1 MPFYRAS
8 FLMSATACALVAGCA
23 HYTPKPL
30 SPERSLQALE
40 SRRLTDEAVL
50 NAVRARTGANAE
62 PGAAPMAWDRGELL
76 VAALELNPTLS
87 EARAALAQSR
97 AGLRTAHELQN
108 PTASLSSEYD
118 LSKADESPWLWGLAT
133 SVLLDTFASRNIRVD
148 LAQAGIRGAVADF
161 NEAVWTV
168 RHDLR
173 LALLGVM
180 IANRRVSALEED
192 VRLRSDSLR
201 LTRARVTAGE
211 GARPDSLQAEL
222 ELARSQSALDDARG
236 ALADSNAKLAA
247 ALGVPVAALSGV
259 TPQWPDIDNPQP
271 VPESAL
277 APLRERALLSR
288 ATMTRAIADYD
299 ARELDL
305 KQQMSAQYLQVSLG
319 PGYTYDHGVRK
330 LTFGGSIALPIFN
343 RNEGP
348 IAEAYAARETAGQHV
363 LAVQAGIF
371 AEVEAATATYSNALQ
386 ALTRIREQRAASEQ
400 LARSQRRALELDATD
415 RPTALA
421 AELGASTERLA
432 ELDALDRAQQALGA
446 LEDALHAP
454 VAGPESR
461 LSLTDESPSQRTE
474 RP

>member
-1 MPFYRAS
+1 MPFQRAS
-8 FLMSATACALVAGCA
+8 LLMSVAAGALVAGCA

-30 SPERSLQALE
+30 SPESTLRTFE

-50 NAVRARTGANAE
+50 KSIRTRTGASGE
-62 PGAAPMAWDRGELL
+62 PAARPVEWDRGQLL
-76 VAALELNPTLS
+76 LAALELNPTLS
-87 EARAALAQSR
+87 EARASLAQTR
-97 AGLRTAHELQN
+97 AGLRSARELQN

-118 LSKADESPWLWGLAT
+118 LSKAGESPWLWGLAT
-133 SVLLDTFASRNIRVD
+133 SVLLDTFASRNIRID

-173 LALLGVM
+173 AALLSVT
-180 IANRRVSALEED
+180 IASRRVSALARD
-192 VRLRSDSLR
+192 AQLRTDALR
-201 LTRARVTAGE
+201 LTRARVAAGE

-247 ALGVPVAALSGV
+247 ALGVPVAALSGL
-259 TPQWPDIDNPQP
+259 TPQWPDIDSPQP
-271 VPESAL
+271 VPESTL
-277 APLRERALLSR
+277 ASLRERALLSR

-348 IAEAYAARETAGQHV
+348 IAAAYAARETAGQHV
-363 LAVQAGIF
+363 LAAQAGIL
-371 AEVEAATATYSNALQ
+371 AAVESATATYSNALE
-386 ALTRIREQRAASEQ
+386 ALTRIREQRVASEQ
-400 LARSQRRALELDATD
+400 LARSQQRALEIDATD
-415 RPTALA
+415 RPTALT
-421 AELGASTERLA
+421 AELAASTERLA

-454 VAGPESR
+454 VAGPETR
-461 LSLTDESPSQRTE
+461 LNLTDDTLSQRSE

>member
-1 MPFYRAS
+1 
-8 FLMSATACALVAGCA
+8 L
-23 HYTPKPL
+23 
-30 SPERSLQALE
+30 
-40 SRRLTDEAVL
+40 
-50 NAVRARTGANAE
+50 
-62 PGAAPMAWDRGELL
+62 AWDRAQLL
-76 VAALELNPTLS
+76 IAALELNPTLR
-87 EARAALAQSR
+87 EARAALAQTR
-97 AGLRTAHELQN
+97 AGLHTARELQN
-108 PTASLSSEYD
+108 PGVSLSSDYD
-118 LSKADESPWLWGLAT
+118 LSKAGESPWLWGLAT
-133 SVLLDTFASRNIRVD
+133 SVLLDPFASRNIRVD

-168 RHDLR
+168 RKDLR
-173 LALLGVM
+173 AALLGVT
-180 IANRRVSALEED
+180 IASRRVSSLEED
-192 VRLRSDSLR
+192 LRLRTDSLR
-201 LTRARVTAGE
+201 LTRARVAAGE

-259 TPQWPDIDNPQP
+259 TPQWPDIDNPEP

-277 APLRERALLSR
+277 TPLRERALLAR

-363 LAVQAGIF
+363 LAVQAGIL
-371 AEVEAATATYSNALQ
+371 AEVVASTATYSTALE
-386 ALTRIREQRAASEQ
+386 AMARIRELRAAREQ
-400 LARSQRRALELDATD
+400 LARSQRRALEIDATD
-415 RPTALA
+415 RPTALT
-421 AELGASTERLA
+421 AELGANTERLA
-432 ELDALDRAQQALGA
+432 ELDALDRAQRALGA

-454 VAGPESR
+454 VAGPETR
-461 LSLTDESPSQRTE
+461 LNLADDTHSQRSE